1 MIAPGTVTSEQVP
14 SRPVYVTGLRSRHDG
29 VVLLDCTSYEIAL
42 RALASAAGREEA
54 DVAEAIES
62 VSSSELGASD
72 DPARAL
78 APLAAARLGV
88 CGFAGFTQIRY
99 FHGTRTVE
107 PARFRKRGLLPVP
120 EVVELMWDDL
130 RRIGVDVLDGPGFD
144 RLRGLMDAGEAGH
157 FAWLYATKT
166 RERMHH
172 GPYGTLVRE
181 EHLRPGELSNH
192 DYLAA
197 PELAED
203 IIITA
208 GEVLGIDLRTPYL
221 EATASYLVAFDVAA
235 TRVEGAVSAACWYVR
250 ARQGGGLSRWSSW
263 GFDGHGVAVPA
274 SAIRTV
280 ERVDPGRS

>member
-1 MIAPGTVTSEQVP
+1 
-14 SRPVYVTGLRSRHDG
+14 
-29 VVLLDCTSYEIAL
+29 VLLDCTSYETTV
-42 RALASAAGREEA
+42 RALASAAGRVEA

-62 VSSSELGASD
+62 VPSSELEASD
-72 DPARAL
+72 DPVRAL
-78 APLAAARLGV
+78 APLAAVRLRV
-88 CGFAGFTQIRY
+88 SGFAGFTQIRY
-99 FHGTRTVE
+99 FHGTRTVD
-107 PARFRKRGLLPVP
+107 PARFRERGLLPVP
-120 EVVELMWDDL
+120 EVVELLWDDL
-130 RRIGVDVLDGPGFD
+130 RRIGAEVLDGGSFD
-144 RLRGLMDAGEAGH
+144 RLRGAMEAGEAGH

-208 GEVLGIDLRTPYL
+208 KEVLGVDLRTPYVA
-221 EATASYLVAFDVAA
+221 ATASYLVAFDVAA
-235 TRVEGAVSAACWYVR
+235 TRVERAVPAACWYVR
-250 ARQGGGLSRWSSW
+250 ARQHGGLSRWSSW

-274 SAIRTV
+274 SAIRSV
-280 ERVDPGRS
+280 ERVDAGRS